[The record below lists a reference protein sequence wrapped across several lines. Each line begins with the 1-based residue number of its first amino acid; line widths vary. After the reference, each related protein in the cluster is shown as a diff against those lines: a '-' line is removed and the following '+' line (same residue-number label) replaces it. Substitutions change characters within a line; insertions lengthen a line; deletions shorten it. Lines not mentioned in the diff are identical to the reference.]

1 MEFVVYGGASSNC
14 TLTEIEWKLNRPFLA
29 NTGATVTKFGD
40 QNLYYSFSWWSN
52 HVKTASIYPNGDI
65 YGHSISASGTIYP
78 ATDNNLL
85 LGTSSN
91 RFNAAYI
98 TTMHGTSQYTAIS
111 SASATNTPYYLVGVT
126 ALGAQNIA
134 PLYTYST
141 VPSASAYILGGKVY
155 LSIQEIRQLKNSET
169 LTEGQKKVLDVF
181 LVQAFT
187 GFSYKTL
194 QEFLKNPLAFV
205 KEFEGKTYIEIE
217 RSKTGEISAVPL
229 HTEVQRIITKYN
241 GVMPEFTE
249 VYVNRTLKIIGRK
262 AGLNNPIP
270 IKITKGGEKVTQITE
285 KYNLITTHTARRTM
299 VSLGMQN
306 GLSTASL
313 QAITGHT
320 TEQQLNRYNRTE
332 KVLRIKDILGHQFFK
347 EEI

>member
-1 MEFVVYGGASSNC
+1 MNTLQTTNPETHLIPELNFEYFTDFAQHRLKQMETGQI
-14 TLTEIEWKLNRPFLA
+14 LTEKQVRYS
-29 NTGATVTKFGD
+29 GATIR
-40 QNLYYSFSWWSN
+40 
-52 HVKTASIYPNGDI
+52 IYK
-65 YGHSISASGTIYP
+65 SAI
-78 ATDNNLL
+78 ALFKEFELL
-85 LGTSSN
+85 LQSRIRIHEMSGKILQAFQRFLSSKGLSMN
-91 RFNAAYI
+91 SI
-98 TTMHGTSQYTAIS
+98 GQYVSKIK
-111 SASATNTPYYLVGVT
+111 
-126 ALGAQNIA
+126 ALGNFLFAEDIA
-134 PLYTYST
+134 LKPIKHSVKSEQTT
-141 VPSASAYILGGKVY
+141 KIY
-155 LSIQEIRQLKNSET
+155 LSIPEIRQLKNSET

-217 RSKTGEISAVPL
+217 RSKTGEVSAVPL
-229 HTEVQRIITKYN
+229 HNEVQRIITKYN

-299 VSLGMQN
+299 ISLGMQN

-313 QAITGHT
+313 QAISGHT
-320 TEQQLNRYNRTE
+320 TEQQLSRYNRSE
-332 KVLRIKDILGHQFFK
+332 KVLKIKDILGHKFFK

>member
-1 MEFVVYGGASSNC
+1 MNTLQTINSETQLIPEVSFEYFTDFANHRLRQMETGQI
-14 TLTEIEWKLNRPFLA
+14 LTEKQVRYSA
-29 NTGATVTKFGD
+29 ATTR
-40 QNLYYSFSWWSN
+40 
-52 HVKTASIYPNGDI
+52 IYK
-65 YGHSISASGTIYP
+65 SAI
-78 ATDNNLL
+78 ALFKEFELL
-85 LGTSSN
+85 LQSRIRIHEMSGKILQAFQRFLSSKGLTLN
-91 RFNAAYI
+91 SVGAYLSKI
-98 TTMHGTSQYTAIS
+98 KAIGNFLFAEDIALKPIKHSVKSEQTT
-111 SASATNTPYYLVGVT
+111 
-126 ALGAQNIA
+126 
-134 PLYTYST
+134 
-141 VPSASAYILGGKVY
+141 KVY

-270 IKITKGGEKVTQITE
+270 IKITKGGEKSTQITE

>member
-1 MEFVVYGGASSNC
+1 MNTLQTTNSETQLVPEVSFEYFTDFANHRLKQMETGQI
-14 TLTEIEWKLNRPFLA
+14 LTEKQVRYSA
-29 NTGATVTKFGD
+29 ATTR
-40 QNLYYSFSWWSN
+40 
-52 HVKTASIYPNGDI
+52 IYK
-65 YGHSISASGTIYP
+65 SAI
-78 ATDNNLL
+78 ALFKEFELL
-85 LGTSSN
+85 LQSRIRIHEMSGKILQAFQRFLSSKGLSMN
-91 RFNAAYI
+91 SI
-98 TTMHGTSQYTAIS
+98 GQYVSKIK
-111 SASATNTPYYLVGVT
+111 
-126 ALGAQNIA
+126 ALGNFLFAEDIA
-134 PLYTYST
+134 LKPIKHSVKSEQAT
-141 VPSASAYILGGKVY
+141 KVY

>member
-1 MEFVVYGGASSNC
+1 MNTLQTTNSETQLVPEVSFEYFTDFANNRLRQMETGQI
-14 TLTEIEWKLNRPFLA
+14 LTEKQVRYSA
-29 NTGATVTKFGD
+29 ATTR
-40 QNLYYSFSWWSN
+40 
-52 HVKTASIYPNGDI
+52 IYK
-65 YGHSISASGTIYP
+65 SAI
-78 ATDNNLL
+78 ALFKEFELL
-85 LGTSSN
+85 LQSRIRIHEMSGKILQAFQRFLSSKGLSMN
-91 RFNAAYI
+91 SI
-98 TTMHGTSQYTAIS
+98 GQYVSKIK
-111 SASATNTPYYLVGVT
+111 
-126 ALGAQNIA
+126 ALGNFLFAEDIA
-134 PLYTYST
+134 LKPIKHSVKSEQAT
-141 VPSASAYILGGKVY
+141 KVY

-241 GVMPEFTE
+241 GIMPEFTE

>member
-1 MEFVVYGGASSNC
+1 MNTLQTTNSETQLVPEVSFEYFTDFANNRLRQMETGQI
-14 TLTEIEWKLNRPFLA
+14 LTEKQVRYSA
-29 NTGATVTKFGD
+29 ATTR
-40 QNLYYSFSWWSN
+40 
-52 HVKTASIYPNGDI
+52 IYK
-65 YGHSISASGTIYP
+65 SAI
-78 ATDNNLL
+78 ALFKEFELL
-85 LGTSSN
+85 LQSRIRIHEMSGKILQAFQRFLSSKGLSMN
-91 RFNAAYI
+91 SI
-98 TTMHGTSQYTAIS
+98 GQYVSKIK
-111 SASATNTPYYLVGVT
+111 
-126 ALGAQNIA
+126 ALGNFLFAEDIA
-134 PLYTYST
+134 LKPIKHSVKSEQAT
-141 VPSASAYILGGKVY
+141 KVY